1 MVLNP
6 AYTRFIKHV
15 STERL
20 SLKPLSSSDGELL
33 QNRTFFSPWEP
44 LRKDAYYSK
53 EAILQRI
60 EEELLL
66 ARGGKQLSLYLTKP
80 GRSEDHRECDLVRG
94 PFQSSFLGY
103 KLDEEETGKG
113 YMAEAA
119 ARVTAIAF
127 NELQLHRIE
136 ATIMPRNRKSIR
148 VVEQNGFTYEGL
160 SKYYLKIQG
169 NWEDH
174 AHYKML
180 HEEWKEHTREENIHL
195 LG

>member
-66 ARGGKQLSLYLTKP
+66 ARGGKQLSLYLTRK
-80 GRSEDHRECDLVRG
+80 GEEKIIGNVTLSNIVRG
-94 PFQSSFLGY
+94 PFQSCFLGY
-103 KLDEEETGKG
+103 KLDKEATGLG
-113 YMAEAA
+113 YMSEAVA
-119 ARVTAIAF
+119 KVVEIVF
-127 NELQLHRIE
+127 NDLHLHRIE
-136 ATIMPRNRKSIR
+136 ANIMPRDKRSIQ
-148 VVEQNGFTYEGL
+148 VVKKRGFFYEGV
-160 SKYYLKIQG
+160 SKNYLKING

-174 AHYKML
+174 AHYV
-180 HEEWKEHTREENIHL
+180 L
-195 LG
+195 LNEGLE